1 MGTGTPEGLRIAIYS
16 QDSFGPG
23 RQPSLRRS
31 LYPDFSP
38 LAIRPVLSHFAPL

>member
-16 QDSFGPG
+16 QDSFGLR

-31 LYPDFSP
+31 LYPDFSL
-38 LAIRPVLSHFAPL
+38 LAIRPIMII